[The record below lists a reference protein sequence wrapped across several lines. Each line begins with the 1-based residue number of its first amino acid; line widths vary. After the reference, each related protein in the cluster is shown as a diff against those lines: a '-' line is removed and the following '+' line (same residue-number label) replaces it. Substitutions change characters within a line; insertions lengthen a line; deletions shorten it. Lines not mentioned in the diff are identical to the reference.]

1 MGFASPDDA
10 LHGVYMECA
19 QDAWNV
25 GRRTT
30 PQFHVHGDDFRAHS
44 FDFDFDAKPNKKPMV
59 IVPFSSKQG
68 EWPTLEGF
76 DIHNKDRRGR
86 FRRYRTTL
94 IFTP

>member
-1 MGFASPDDA
+1 
-10 LHGVYMECA
+10 
-19 QDAWNV
+19 
-25 GRRTT
+25 
-30 PQFHVHGDDFRAHS
+30 
-44 FDFDFDAKPNKKPMV
+44 MV